1 MHKNPKQAILAAIC
15 IINILMVG
23 CGLSGNS
30 STPTVNEPAPDFK
43 LTTLGGKEVKLSQ
56 FRGRPVLINF
66 WATWCQPCLEEMQLI
81 QNRFEHHY
89 PDLAVLAIEEGSSTN
104 EVSKIASRNKTT
116 FLILMGSEEVL
127 SQYGVNA
134 LPTTFLIDS
143 EGIIRSA
150 YIGSFTPKSLDTELK
165 KVGIE

>member
-1 MHKNPKQAILAAIC
+1 MHKNPKRAILAVIC

-23 CGLSGNS
+23 CGLSGNVS
-30 STPTVNEPAPDFK
+30 RASVNEPAPDFK
-43 LTTLGGKEVKLSQ
+43 LTTLGGKEIQLSQ

-81 QNRFEHHY
+81 QNRFEQHY

-104 EVSKIASRNKTT
+104 EVSKVASRNKTT

-150 YIGSFTPKSLDTELK
+150 YIGSFTPKSLDIELK